1 MTHDMHDHES
11 VHDVTFVLAESRIAD
26 LRASASAAPAI
37 RLPLD
42 HGVPASNGLVARA
55 RDAVGRRLIS
65 LGGSLVTDEGL
76 RRRALQL

>member
-26 LRASASAAPAI
+26 LRASAAPAI

-42 HGVPASNGLVARA
+42 DGVPASNGLVARA

-76 RRRALQL
+76 RRRGLQL